1 MTDSELSELEDKVDD
16 KAVFKKLWDNIKD
29 TTEAFTFKR
38 MQEFINPRVDE
49 TYYKD
54 NIKEVFESYRNHEDE
69 EIEEMFER
77 PDGIRHEEF
86 YKRIEKIRNELVTKP
101 IGPEHMD
108 KDPEVLQ
115 NTIHDASVFHMRF
128 ELLDAINKRKYNTLP
143 TMIKIFNKIQ
153 SKQIGEKLKLNN
165 FESGNIHDYTILDK
179 NKDLKLEAVRVDDMG
194 STIQKLDLLLHDS
207 RSPLIS
213 TLMDTGKYK
222 ESRLPEN
229 PYDYYKDGEAWT
241 HNSVDVA
248 NYQRDLDRL
257 DALVFEM
264 ERIETSL
271 NHVEENVKKQT
282 SYIDKSVKKK
292 LHMQ

>member
-29 TTEAFTFKR
+29 TTEAFTVKR

-49 TYYKD
+49 TYYKE

-77 PDGIRHEEF
+77 PDGIRQEEF

-143 TMIKIFNKIQ
+143 TMIKLFNKIQ

-248 NYQRDLDRL
+248 SYQRDLDRL

-282 SYIDKSVKKK
+282 SYIDKSVKRK
-292 LHMQ
+292 LHVL